1 MSVLTLPVPPRAL
14 RRRTPA
20 AAQPAPAPVPWPT
33 ITVLAVLMAFADGF
47 VLTAFQGATGEIER
61 AQHPFAFWMGTSA
74 LLVPVF
80 VLAVRGAISLSR
92 RLVGPS
98 LRTPWRV
105 LAAALLIAVAGS
117 AVGTGA
123 VLVSAGYDYA
133 KQTEL
138 GQQQMDMSSP
148 VVVTSLP
155 GAEPACTG
163 TCAAQRDQF
172 QVDARAARLGSELL
186 LGVNVAL
193 VGWVVAMRGGRLETT
208 RPRS

>member
-47 VLTAFQGATGEIER
+47 VLTAIQGATGEIER
-61 AQHPFAFWMGTSA
+61 AQHPFAFWMATSA

-98 LRTPWRV
+98 LRAPWRV
-105 LAAALLIAVAGS
+105 AVAALLIAVAGS

-138 GQQQMDMSSP
+138 GRQQMDMSSP
-148 VVVTSLP
+148 VVVTPLP
-155 GAEPACTG
+155 GEEAACTG
-163 TCAAQRDQF
+163 PCAAQQAQF
-172 QVDARAARLGSELL
+172 TVDERAARLGSELL
-186 LGVNVAL
+186 LGVNLAL

-208 RPRS
+208 RPRT